1 MEIAKYFERI
11 SKKRD
16 SRNNSSDGEASK
28 KLREGSLDNSAVS
41 DVSAN
46 NEDPF
51 TEGLKSPECESI
63 LMNCMHN
70 LEKQVGQI
78 FKMLEKTKDSQIKGE
93 CQLTDLAKGVEFITQ
108 KFDEHEKDR
117 REKDAIIATLQNELK
132 SASMKVE
139 DIEKKM
145 ERQEQYSR
153 RNSILIH
160 GLKEEKSESTDDR
173 ILKLFREE
181 LNEKVLL
188 TALDRTHRIR
198 KNRDSSSKPRPVILK
213 FARYNIREK
222 VFKSKH

>member
-63 LMNCMHN
+63 LMNCMRN

-78 FKMLEKTKDSQIKGE
+78 LRMVEKTEDSQIKGE

-139 DIEKKM
+139 DLEMEK
-145 ERQEQYSR
+145 QEQYSR

-222 VFKSKH
+222 VFISKH

>member
-51 TEGLKSPECESI
+51 TEGLKSPECVSI
-63 LMNCMHN
+63 LMNCMQN
-70 LEKQVGQI
+70 LEKLVGQI
-78 FKMLEKTKDSQIKGE
+78 LRMLEKTEDSQIKGE

-117 REKDAIIATLQNELK
+117 REKDEIIVNLQNELK
-132 SASMKVE
+132 SARMKVE
-139 DIEKKM
+139 DLEKKWK
-145 ERQEQYSR
+145 EK
-153 RNSILIH
+153 NSTLGEIA
-160 GLKEEKSESTDDR
+160 S
-173 ILKLFREE
+173 
-181 LNEKVLL
+181 
-188 TALDRTHRIR
+188 
-198 KNRDSSSKPRPVILK
+198 
-213 FARYNIREK
+213 
-222 VFKSKH
+222 